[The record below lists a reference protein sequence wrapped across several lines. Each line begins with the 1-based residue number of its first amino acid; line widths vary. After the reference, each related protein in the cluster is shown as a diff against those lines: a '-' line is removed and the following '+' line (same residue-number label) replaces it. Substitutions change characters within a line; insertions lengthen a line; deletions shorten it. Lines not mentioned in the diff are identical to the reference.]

1 MKYIQNN
8 NRYMLGKRRAQSGF
22 TLMELMVV
30 LIVVIILAAIVI
42 LLMGGFFSSARES
55 VLDTDI
61 KSIKSAVDAYMIQ
74 AYMSQGKKVPTM
86 DGNLPLSGELAPI
99 DFEASFI
106 EGGKVKSF
114 YPHIL
119 AELPRHAD
127 EGVWKLDSGARV
139 VFDMERDKY

>member
-74 AYMSQGKKVPTM
+74 SMKAPTA
-86 DGNLPLSGELAPI
+86 DGTLPLSGELAPI
-99 DFEASFI
+99 DFDARFSES
-106 EGGKVKSF
+106 GQVKSF
-114 YPHIL
+114 YPHFL

-127 EGVWKLDSGARV
+127 EGVWKLDNVARV
-139 VFDMERDKY
+139 VFDMEREKY